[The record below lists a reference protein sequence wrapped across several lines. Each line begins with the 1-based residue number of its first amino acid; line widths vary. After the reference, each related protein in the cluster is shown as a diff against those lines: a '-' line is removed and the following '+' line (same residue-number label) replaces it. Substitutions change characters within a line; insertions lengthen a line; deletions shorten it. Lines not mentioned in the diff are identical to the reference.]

1 MHVFFLFSY
10 ADLSDVA
17 KSTGRVVAV
26 LHRNSARQQES
37 KQSTDT
43 NPGSEYEFTDSDE
56 TL

>member
-17 KSTGRVVAV
+17 KSKGRVVAV
-26 LHRNSARQQES
+26 LHRNSARQPES